1 MNPWIEFFP
10 NGDATEFSAFIF
22 DTFDL
27 NVNGSIE
34 FDEFIQVFIHIYN
47 YDVFK
52 INSYLVFKRFSLCIK
67 FQTENWFVK
76 RIRIE

>member
-1 MNPWIEFFP
+1 MTPWIEFFP

-34 FDEFIQVFIHIYN
+34 FDEFIQVFIHNYN

-52 INSYLVFKRFSLCIK
+52 VNPFFVVFKGFCLCIK
-67 FQTENWFVK
+67 LQAENWFVK
-76 RIRIE
+76 RKK